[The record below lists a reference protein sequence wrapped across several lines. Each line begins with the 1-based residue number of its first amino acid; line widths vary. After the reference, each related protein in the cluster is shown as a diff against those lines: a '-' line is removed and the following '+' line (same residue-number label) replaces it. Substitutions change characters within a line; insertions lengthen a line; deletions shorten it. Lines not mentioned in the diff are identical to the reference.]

1 MIKKSRLIN
10 LRIEDQLLDE
20 IEKIAIKKF
29 DDNTSEAI
37 RYLVNLGVK
46 FELIPKNELDKEKI
60 EEITN
65 EMNQKIKL
73 VLTPM
78 KKERMRLFQVNKVY
92 LSSKGEEGFV
102 KKGNLIVKITIIGGG
117 LCLSGALWLSRYLF

>member
-1 MIKKSRLIN
+1 MGYARKPRE
-10 LRIEDQLLDE
+10 LRPARFTQKASFYD
-20 IEKIAIKKF
+20 K
-29 DDNTSEAI
+29 
-37 RYLVNLGVK
+37 
-46 FELIPKNELDKEKI
+46 LIPISELKNKRTPREQFEFFKQRRH
-60 EEITN
+60 